1 MFSVFRPFHFI
12 YWHYFIFE
20 LEVYAIDTDD
30 GEILYGYTNCVDYAD
45 FIPVET
51 TAGAVVEDI
60 TLIVKIGNSE
70 NVFSYRGL

>member
-1 MFSVFRPFHFI
+1 M
-12 YWHYFIFE
+12 
-20 LEVYAIDTDD
+20 DG

-70 NVFSYRGL
+70 NIFSYRGHKV